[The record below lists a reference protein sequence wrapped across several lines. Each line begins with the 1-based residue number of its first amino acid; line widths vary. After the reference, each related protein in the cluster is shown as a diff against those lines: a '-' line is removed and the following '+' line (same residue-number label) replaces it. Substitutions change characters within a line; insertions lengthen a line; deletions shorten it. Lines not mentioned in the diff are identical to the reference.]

1 MGVKQKY
8 NACVMSAAGV
18 ESGRFRYLLFEF
30 LTGRGRPII
39 HEWVKD
45 ERLTTRDRAAL
56 NLRFKRIRQV
66 DFGLAQGTLING
78 PIYKHV
84 YKCVIHG
91 DVMLRPMLC
100 RGPFKPDE
108 EYTLLLGAIERGGK
122 LPKGA
127 KEQAEENR
135 NTVERFPTTRRL
147 HESIP
152 TRSKK

>member
-1 MGVKQKY
+1 
-8 NACVMSAAGV
+8 MSSIV
-18 ESGRFRYLLFEF
+18 EEPERFRYELYEF
-30 LTGRGRPII
+30 LTNRGRPII
-39 HEWVKD
+39 HEWVKQ

-66 DFGLAQGTLING
+66 DFDLARGTLFNG

-100 RGPFKPDE
+100 RGPFDLE
-108 EYTLLLGAIERGGK
+108 VDYTLLLGAIERNWK

-127 KEQAEENR
+127 VEQAEQNR
-135 NTVERFPTTRRL
+135 TTIIDFPRRRRR
-147 HESIP
+147 H
-152 TRSKK
+152 